1 MFDKW
6 KIRTRLAVVVL
17 VPAIALTAL
26 AGVGYRTLYSAKIG
40 SRSYDRI
47 VDAKDLL
54 TDVAP
59 SDLSLTDSY
68 ATVLAL
74 ATETDGPTIAVEEQR
89 LVDQQQ
95 RFDAA
100 RARWNSVIVGG
111 TALDQELQSG
121 VYPTADRFFDAVS
134 SQFLPAVERGDPAAA
149 QSVISSEIAPVFEE
163 HRAAIDRMV
172 PLAEEQV
179 GLVENFADDL
189 VARRTW
195 QLLAALAAIA
205 LVVIVVSAV
214 VARSII
220 QPVRQLISSASRA
233 EAELPGIVDAV
244 QHGQPPTAIEPIS
257 VASGGELGAL
267 ATAMNGMQS
276 TAVQLASEQAQTRR
290 NVSTMLANL
299 ARRNQSLLNRTL
311 SFISQLEENERDPQ
325 TLQNLFKLDHLA
337 TRMRRNAESL
347 LVLAGSDTPRTWPRP
362 IEASEIVRASLSEIE
377 DYDRVDLTQV
387 DQTWIRG
394 SIVSDLVHLLAELL
408 DNATRFS
415 PPETKV
421 TVVGKSTE
429 NGYIL
434 SVIDQGMGMTSEQL
448 AQANREL
455 DAVSRPEERTSLVLG
470 LAVVGRLAARSGVQ
484 VRLSESPFEG
494 VTAQVRVPHQLLQ
507 TPSVEPQRPAAVP
520 SAPPSPT
527 SPTSPAPALAAP
539 AAPDPVAAAQQAVAA
554 ATARAGL
561 RPIAPAPAPT
571 SAPAAAPPPP
581 PPAAARSFAPP
592 AGHPDQLPPPPP
604 TTRSGLAVRVPG
616 AQLFESGGHGDVPPP
631 PVERTPESIRDA
643 LSSFQHGFERGPAAA
658 AADRGVRDPSN
669 VGEDR

>member
-1 MFDKW
+1 
-6 KIRTRLAVVVL
+6 
-17 VPAIALTAL
+17 
-26 AGVGYRTLYSAKIG
+26 
-40 SRSYDRI
+40 
-47 VDAKDLL
+47 
-54 TDVAP
+54 
-59 SDLSLTDSY
+59 
-68 ATVLAL
+68 
-74 ATETDGPTIAVEEQR
+74 
-89 LVDQQQ
+89 
-95 RFDAA
+95 
-100 RARWNSVIVGG
+100 
-111 TALDQELQSG
+111 
-121 VYPTADRFFDAVS
+121 
-134 SQFLPAVERGDPAAA
+134 
-149 QSVISSEIAPVFEE
+149 
-163 HRAAIDRMV
+163 
-172 PLAEEQV
+172 
-179 GLVENFADDL
+179 
-189 VARRTW
+189 
-195 QLLAALAAIA
+195 
-205 LVVIVVSAV
+205 
-214 VARSII
+214 
-220 QPVRQLISSASRA
+220 
-233 EAELPGIVDAV
+233 
-244 QHGQPPTAIEPIS
+244 
-257 VASGGELGAL
+257 
-267 ATAMNGMQS
+267 
-276 TAVQLASEQAQTRR
+276 
-290 NVSTMLANL
+290 MLANL
-299 ARRNQSLLNRTL
+299 ARRNQSLLNWTP

-581 PPAAARSFAPP
+581 RPPGPSPRRPVIPISSRRLRRPREVAWPCGFRVPSCSSPAATARCPR
-592 AGHPDQLPPPPP
+592 L
-604 TTRSGLAVRVPG
+604 RSSAR
-616 AQLFESGGHGDVPPP
+616 
-631 PVERTPESIRDA
+631 RSIRDA

-658 AADRGVRDPSN
+658 AADRGMRDPSN